1 MTVPSLWQPPALPI
15 AGHLLHREEGMI
27 SRSTLQIGRGDRDH
41 ACRRESDESHDGG
54 TWPEGDTLLCHTR
67 SLDANGV
74 RTLATIT
81 ATTGLATW
89 FDRVVP
95 FWVEC
100 IPFDRELAHLSLAY
114 PDARLV
120 GALVERAF
128 DLEAGFGGGAADQL
142 DHCGPALQR
151 LSPPVLRDVAE
162 HPVLNLVPLRGA
174 RRIVVDVERET
185 RRIGELL

>member
-74 RTLATIT
+74 RIT
-81 ATTGLATW
+81 RGGEG
-89 FDRVVP
+89 R
-95 FWVEC
+95 
-100 IPFDRELAHLSLAY
+100 SLGVFILKFLL
-114 PDARLV
+114 P
-120 GALVERAF
+120 
-128 DLEAGFGGGAADQL
+128 
-142 DHCGPALQR
+142 
-151 LSPPVLRDVAE
+151 
-162 HPVLNLVPLRGA
+162 NLP
-174 RRIVVDVERET
+174 
-185 RRIGELL
+185 